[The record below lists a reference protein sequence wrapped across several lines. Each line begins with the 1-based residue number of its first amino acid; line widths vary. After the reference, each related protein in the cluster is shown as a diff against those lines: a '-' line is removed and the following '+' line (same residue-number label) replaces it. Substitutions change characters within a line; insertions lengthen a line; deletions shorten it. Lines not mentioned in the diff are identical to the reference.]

1 MFITK
6 KHLPRR
12 AVLKAAGVSLALP
25 FLDAMVPAGTAL
37 AQTAAVPRLRT
48 GFFYIPHGAIMGN
61 TSHGPSLDKWTP
73 SGSGATFK
81 LSPILASLEPY
92 KKYVSSFGN
101 LQNAATAGSVHSF
114 TPATWLSA
122 TRPDTGAPRAHMATT
137 LDQVIAKII
146 GQETPLPSLE
156 VAAETTV
163 QSAAGGGG
171 YYSTLSFRDAESPLP
186 MEPNPRKVFLQ
197 LFGEGDTPQERATI
211 NTRTSSLLDLI
222 LEGTKSL
229 KGNLG
234 NGDRAALDGYL
245 ESVREVERRTQK
257 AGAKDLSALTIPEAP
272 VGEQDAFAE
281 QVKLMFD
288 LVALAYQADLTRVAS
303 YIMAAEGTNR
313 TVQPHRYS
321 GFLPSRLTPRQRSD
335 ENRKAGQDP
344 DVAPRAVCGLRQEDG
359 GDARRSG
366 IAARSLDLHVRIEHE
381 QQRPTRQLPGAEH
394 RGWRRQ
400 RQDEARWPAYRAA
413 GAHADRES
421 PPDAA
426 SEGRCRTRRVRRQH
440 GHDRGGLR
448 VMAVS
453 LNRRDVLKGA
463 LGVFATWTSSRVLS
477 AQQAFGGVRR
487 LTDQMTVVDGGGSN
501 VLAFFTGE
509 GFVLVDGGAPKSFE
523 KVMASLD
530 ANAKVNTLFNTH
542 HHVDQTGNNEMFSA
556 GTKIV
561 AHKRTLEWMSADHWI
576 QADDRYEKAR
586 PKVARPTETF
596 LASGSLNTGRRADR
610 LRVPASGPYERR
622 YLCPLQECKRSGG
635 GRRGI
640 AAARSRARLPDRSV
654 DRRARGCDGCPP
666 DARE

>member
-6 KHLPRR
+6 KHIPRR

-25 FLDAMVPAGTAL
+25 FLDAMVPAGTVL
-37 AQTAAVPRLRT
+37 AQTAAVPKLRT

-211 NTRTSSLLDLI
+211 NTRTNSLLDLI
-222 LEGTKSL
+222 LEGTTRL

-234 NGDRAALDGYL
+234 NGDRAVLDGYL

-257 AGAKDLSALTIPEAP
+257 AAAKDLSAFTIPEAP
-272 VGEQDAFAE
+272 VGELDAFAE

-313 TVQPHRYS
+313 TYNHIGVPDSFHPVS
-321 GFLPSRLTPRQRSD
+321 HHANDLT
-335 ENRKAGQDP
+335 
-344 DVAPRAVCGLRQEDG
+344 
-359 GDARRSG
+359 
-366 IAARSLDLHVRIEHE
+366 RIEKLAKIQTWHLE
-381 QQRPTRQLPGAEH
+381 QFAGFIKKMAETPDGQGSLLDH
-394 RGWRRQ
+394 SIFMYGSNMSNS
-400 RQDEARWPAYRAA
+400 
-413 GAHADRES
+413 DR
-421 PPDAA
+421 
-426 SEGRCRTRRVRRQH
+426 
-440 GHDRGGLR
+440 HD
-448 VMAVS
+448 
-453 LNRRDVLKGA
+453 NYPEPNI
-463 LGVFATWTSSRVLS
+463 
-477 AQQAFGGVRR
+477 
-487 LTDQMTVVDGGGSN
+487 VVGGGN
-501 VLAFFTGE
+501 GKMRLGGQHIVLPERTPIANLHLTLLQKVGVERDTFGDSTG
-509 GFVLVDGGAPKSFE
+509 
-523 KVMASLD
+523 
-530 ANAKVNTLFNTH
+530 T
-542 HHVDQTGNNEMFSA
+542 
-556 GTKIV
+556 I
-561 AHKRTLEWMSADHWI
+561 AD
-576 QADDRYEKAR
+576 
-586 PKVARPTETF
+586 
-596 LASGSLNTGRRADR
+596 L
-610 LRVPASGPYERR
+610 
-622 YLCPLQECKRSGG
+622 
-635 GRRGI
+635 
-640 AAARSRARLPDRSV
+640 
-654 DRRARGCDGCPP
+654 
-666 DARE
+666 